1 MSIYT
6 IMPEETLWEGYQEIE
21 SYKELELNNGV
32 LLQVRIEPGQHVG
45 TIVRLLR
52 CGLEDY
58 LNPAYAPGQEV
69 HLIPYLAPRK

>member
-6 IMPEETLWEGYQEIE
+6 IIPEDALWDGLEGLENLAEIE
-21 SYKELELNNGV
+21 LNGI
-32 LLQVRIEPGQHVG
+32 LLQVRMEPGYNKG

-58 LNPAYAPGQEV
+58 LNPSFSPGREIHFLPFLPQG
-69 HLIPYLAPRK
+69 